1 MSQPTFIFVAG
12 ISGVFCGM
20 ALLYISIKIMGAV
33 ANILDSDKKEKK
45 NG

>member
-20 ALLYISIKIMGAV
+20 ALLYISIKVMGAV
-33 ANILDSDKKEKK
+33 ANILDSRKKEKK
-45 NG
+45 HG